1 MPFPATNVVPTNW
14 GAHHGAVSERA
25 QNARVSV
32 IIGETDG
39 GWAPGTGVIPGQVV
53 YGYRG
58 PARLVY
64 SMSQTQ
70 EGDAAGQDIYTQE
83 VTVALPR
90 TAGMVEN
97 ALRVR
102 VDAVDANGPQALVG
116 RVLVVLSSLFSSYTM
131 EQLIFCRDDQANQV
145 P

>member
-1 MPFPATNVVPTNW
+1 MPLPSTNVVPLNW
-14 GAHHGAVSERA
+14 GAHHGDVSERA

-39 GWAPGTGVIPGQVV
+39 GWAPGTGVIPGQTE
-53 YGYRG
+53 YGYQG